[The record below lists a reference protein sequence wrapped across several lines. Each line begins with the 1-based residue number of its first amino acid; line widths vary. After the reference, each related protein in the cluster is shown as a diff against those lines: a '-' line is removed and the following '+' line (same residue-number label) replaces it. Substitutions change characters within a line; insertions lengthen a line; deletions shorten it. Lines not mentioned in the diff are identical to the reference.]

1 MNMNLLKTKTLSRS
15 EMKKILGGGD
25 DHQVPALCKLCIEA
39 PLPYHGYSETGCLE
53 WHCPI
58 EEPVPDPS

>member
-1 MNMNLLKTKTLSRS
+1 MEKITLKMKPLSRS
-15 EMKKILGGGD
+15 EMKKIVGGD
-25 DHQVPALCKLCIEA
+25 DPQEPALCRLCIEA

-58 EEPVPDPS
+58 EEPVDEG